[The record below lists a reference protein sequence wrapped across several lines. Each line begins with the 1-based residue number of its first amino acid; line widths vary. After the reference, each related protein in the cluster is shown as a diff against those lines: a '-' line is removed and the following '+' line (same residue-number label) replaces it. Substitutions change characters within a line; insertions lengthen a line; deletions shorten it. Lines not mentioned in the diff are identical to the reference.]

1 MKYLLLLILGTFF
14 GILLYKS
21 EAASW
26 YRIYEMF
33 HFESF
38 HMYGIIGS
46 AVLLGMLGV
55 QVIKKRNLRDLYG
68 IPISI
73 PPKNKSIARYLIGG
87 ILFGLGWGLAG
98 SCPGPIYVL
107 IGSGESS
114 LFVVLGSAIVGTL
127 LYGVLRK
134 YLPH

>member
-1 MKYLLLLILGTFF
+1 MKYVLLLILSTFF
-14 GILLYKS
+14 GVLLYKS

-26 YRIYEMF
+26 YRINEMF

-46 AVLLGMLGV
+46 AVLIGMIGV
-55 QVIKKRNLRDLYG
+55 QIIKRRKLRDVYG
-68 IPISI
+68 SPISI
-73 PPKNKSIARYLIGG
+73 PPKNKSIPRYLIGG
-87 ILFGLGWGLAG
+87 TLFGLGWGLAG

-114 LFVVLGSAIVGTL
+114 LFIVLVSALAGTL

>member
-1 MKYLLLLILGTFF
+1 MKYILMLILGTFF
-14 GILLYKS
+14 GIVLYKS

-26 YRIYEMF
+26 FRIYEMF

-38 HMYGIIGS
+38 HMYGIMGS
-46 AVLLGMLGV
+46 AMFLGVIGV
-55 QVIKKRNLRDLYG
+55 QVIKRRKMKDLYG
-68 IPISI
+68 EVIKIQ
-73 PPKNKSIARYLIGG
+73 NKDKTVVRYLIGG
-87 ILFGLGWGLAG
+87 TLFGLGWGLAG

-114 LFVVLGSAIVGTL
+114 MLIVLVSALLGTL

-134 YLPH
+134 HLPH